1 MRKRKYKSTRVR
13 YRGKLFTRASLS
25 KKIGKRKAGA
35 FWAKRHG
42 KKTTKRRKSS
52 SRRKSS
58 RRGRKC
64 VRHYRKGRRSGR
76 CMTYG
81 KRRKTTKRQKTS
93 SRRRSSTGSAMS
105 KYEDSYVGAG
115 I

>member
-1 MRKRKYKSTRVR
+1 MKKRKYKSTRVR
-13 YRGKLFTRASLS
+13 YRGKLFTRATLS

-42 KKTTKRRKSS
+42 KKTTKRRKTAG
-52 SRRKSS
+52 RRKGA
-58 RRGRKC
+58 RKGRKC
-64 VRHYRKGRRSGR
+64 VRYYRKGRRAGR
-76 CMTYG
+76 CKSYG
-81 KRRKTTKRQKTS
+81 TRRKTTKRRKS